1 MDFHSNKPVVAI
13 VGGFQIGKSTLV
25 NCLLDDRYAPTG
37 KGLRTTAASTL
48 FRYGEAEEA
57 WLFHGDSSH
66 GERLARRQDVFD
78 PSREVG
84 PEDWFRISAWK
95 PVLQY
100 VDIVDTPGYN
110 AQDDDDKSASAAID
124 ASSVVVIV
132 QAAKTMDELCRT
144 IVREACVPGKRCL
157 FLLNCANQECW
168 APDDPHNVEIC
179 GAIEAELTSMGVVEF
194 FLNVG
199 DRIVHPVNALWAWYA
214 TGQSSRDLQSPDES
228 VRRNAERME
237 RKIKNYAVDELG
249 LEDPSPAELM
259 SRCGFSSLRQ
269 RISDLGRPDGMSLW
283 LDEAKNRASALY
295 GMAAPVIGKA
305 AEATTAAWRGTIV
318 PNAHVAGE
326 KAKIMAGRAWSEGS
340 RLAESATQG
349 VRDFLAKKGV
359 QNSRKTIVP
368 GAVSKMQGCAQFIEN
383 KYRATGH
390 AVQIAR
396 IEDGGA
402 EGMLVQIRNAT
413 TGSGRFF
420 RTITGLTS
428 CATLKLIPRD
438 SGLEIEVM
446 AGKWLDKIGAAAVS
460 IVVLWPLLVT
470 ASIGAFRQKAMLDN
484 LYAET
489 LAWLSNQ
496 Q

>member
-1 MDFHSNKPVVAI
+1 MNFHSNKPVVAI

-57 WLFHGDSSH
+57 WLFHGDNPQ

-78 PSREVG
+78 PSREVA
-84 PEDWFRISAWK
+84 PDDWFRISAWK
-95 PVLQY
+95 PVLQN

-110 AQDDDDKSASAAID
+110 AQDADDKSASAAIA

-132 QAAKTMDELCRT
+132 QAAKTMDDLCRA

-157 FLLNCANQECW
+157 FLLNCTNPECW
-168 APDDPHNVEIC
+168 SPDDPHNAEIC
-179 GAIEAELTSMGVVEF
+179 AAIEAELTSMGVSDF
-194 FLNVG
+194 FL
-199 DRIVHPVNALWAWYA
+199 RIGERLVHPVNALWAWYA
-214 TGQSSRDLQSPDES
+214 TGQSSRDLQSPEET
-228 VRRNAERME
+228 VRHNAERAE

-249 LEDPSPAELM
+249 LEDPSPAALM
-259 SRCGFSSLRQ
+259 ERCGFSSLRQ
-269 RISDLGRPDGMSLW
+269 RISDLGKPDGISSW

-295 GMAAPVIGKA
+295 GKAAPTVEKA
-305 AEATTAAWRGTIV
+305 ADAAAAAWRDTIV
-318 PNAHVAGE
+318 PNAQVAGE
-326 KAKIMAGRAWSEGS
+326 KAKVMAGRAWSEGS
-340 RLAESATQG
+340 RLAGSAAQG
-349 VRDFLAKKGV
+349 VRDFLAKKGGE
-359 QNSRKTIVP
+359 NSRKTVVP
-368 GAVSKMQGCAQFIEN
+368 GAASRMSACAQFIEG
-383 KYRATGH
+383 KYRTTGH
-390 AVQIAR
+390 DVQMAR

-402 EGMLVQIRNAT
+402 EGLLVQIRNAT

-420 RTITGLTS
+420 RNVTGLTS
-428 CATLKLIPRD
+428 CATLKLIPRGGD
-438 SGLEIEVM
+438 LEIEVM

-460 IVVLWPLLVT
+460 LVVLWPLLVT

-484 LYAET
+484 LYAEA
-489 LAWLSNQ
+489 LAWLSSQ